1 MRMLVR
7 NLSYRHIVKLISF
20 LDQRRSWYD
29 LGRLVFHDDAASKA
43 ALETFQNGGDSPATR
58 FMESL
63 VKRVPDTTLNE
74 FHDIAVKMKRRDLSN
89 YIDSF
94 GQDRIFKHL
103 RDLSPEQM
111 HRITLFLDTNIANI
125 NDWRMFADTFNYSY
139 QEIEIL
145 RQCDRVVQK
154 PSECLFT
161 LLRQKYPLL
170 TIHDL
175 KEYLKRIS
183 RNDIVQFLDTI

>member
-1 MRMLVR
+1 MLVR
-7 NLSYRHIVKLISF
+7 NLSYRHIAKLISF
-20 LDQRRSWYD
+20 LEQRRSWYD
-29 LGRLVFHDDAASKA
+29 LGRVIFHDDTPSKT

-74 FHDIAVKMKRRDLSN
+74 FHNIAIKLKRRDLTN
-89 YIDSF
+89 YIESL
-94 GQDRIFKHL
+94 GQSRIFKHF
-103 RDLSPEQM
+103 RDLKPEEM
-111 HRITLFLDTNIANI
+111 HRITLFLDTNIVDI
-125 NDWRMFADTFNYSY
+125 NDWRMFADMFNYSY

-145 RQCDRVVQK
+145 RQCDRIVQK

-170 TIHDL
+170 TIQDL
-175 KEYLKRIS
+175 KEYLKRIG
-183 RNDIVQFLDTI
+183 RNDIVQYLHAI

>member
-1 MRMLVR
+1 MMTMLVN
-7 NLSYRHIVKLISF
+7 NLSYRHMVKLISF

-29 LGRLVFHDDAASKA
+29 LGRLIFHEDTTSKC
-43 ALETFQNGGDSPATR
+43 ALATFQNGGDSPATR

-74 FHDIAVKMKRRDLSN
+74 FRNIAIKLKRRDISN
-89 YIDSF
+89 YIESF
-94 GQDRIFKHL
+94 GQDHILKQL

-111 HRITLFLDTNIANI
+111 HRITLFLDVNYA

-145 RQCDRVVQK
+145 RQRDRVVQK
-154 PSECLFT
+154 PSECLFA
-161 LLRQKYPLL
+161 LLKGKHPLL
-170 TIHDL
+170 TIEEL
-175 KEYLKRIS
+175 KDYLKRIA
-183 RNDIVQFLDTI
+183 RNDIVEYLNSI

>member
-1 MRMLVR
+1 MLVR
-7 NLSYRHIVKLISF
+7 NLSYRHIAKLISF
-20 LDQRRSWYD
+20 LEQRRSWYD
-29 LGRLVFHDDAASKA
+29 LGRVIFHDDTPSKT

-74 FHDIAVKMKRRDLSN
+74 FHNIAIKLKRRDLTN
-89 YIDSF
+89 YIESL
-94 GQDRIFKHL
+94 GQSRIFKHL
-103 RDLSPEQM
+103 RDLKPEEM
-111 HRITLFLDTNIANI
+111 HRITLFLDTNIVDI

-145 RQCDRVVQK
+145 RQCDRIVQK

-170 TIHDL
+170 TIQDL
-175 KEYLKRIS
+175 KEYLKRIG
-183 RNDIVQFLDTI
+183 RNDIVQYLHAI

>member
-1 MRMLVR
+1 MLVR
-7 NLSYRHIVKLISF
+7 NLSYRHIAKLISF
-20 LDQRRSWYD
+20 LEQRRSWYD
-29 LGRLVFHDDAASKA
+29 LGRVIFHDDTPSKT

-74 FHDIAVKMKRRDLSN
+74 FHNIAIKLKRRDLTN
-89 YIDSF
+89 YIESL
-94 GQDRIFKHL
+94 GQSRIFKHL
-103 RDLSPEQM
+103 RDLKPEEM
-111 HRITLFLDTNIANI
+111 HRITLFLDTNIVDI

-145 RQCDRVVQK
+145 RQCDRIVQK

-170 TIHDL
+170 TIQDL
-175 KEYLKRIS
+175 KEYLKRIG
-183 RNDIVQFLDTI
+183 RNDIVQYLHTI